1 MAKRKILI
9 VDDDP
14 SIRDVIKFTL
24 DKAGFDVI
32 EATNGAEALTLF
44 KSKSPDLMVLDIL
57 MPEMDGTDVC
67 REIRKISNIPIIF
80 LTSLDE
86 EADRI
91 IGLEL
96 GGDDYITK
104 PFSPRELLAR
114 VKAVLRRLLPLT
126 ENKTG
131 GADVKKVHGALSLD
145 LVSFEVTWRSLKIP
159 LTAMEFQL
167 LQALFDHPN
176 KVYSRDELMEKA
188 YEDSTVVTD
197 RTIDSHIRRIRKKFT
212 EKTSDPLS
220 DPIETVHGFGYRLA
234 SKK

>member
-1 MAKRKILI
+1 MTRRKILI

-32 EATNGAEALTLF
+32 EATNGAEALSLY

-67 REIRKISNIPIIF
+67 REIRKISNTPIIF

-114 VKAVLRRLLPLT
+114 VKAVLRRLQPLT
-126 ENKTG
+126 ENKAG
-131 GADVKKVHGALSLD
+131 GADIKKVHGALSLD
-145 LVSFEVTWRSLKIP
+145 LVCFEVTWRSLKIP

-188 YEDSTVVTD
+188 YEDNTVVTD

-212 EKTSDPLS
+212 EKTGDPLS

>member
-1 MAKRKILI
+1 MTKRKILI

-24 DKAGFDVI
+24 DKAGFDVT
-32 EATNGAEALTLF
+32 EATNGAEALSLF

-114 VKAVLRRLLPLT
+114 VKAVLRRLQPLT
-126 ENKTG
+126 ENIAVG
-131 GADVKKVHGALSLD
+131 LDVKKVHGSLSLD
-145 LVSFEVTWRSLKIP
+145 LVSFEVTWRSLKVP

-188 YEDSTVVTD
+188 YEDNTVVTD

-212 EKTSDPLS
+212 EKTGDPLS

>member
-14 SIRDVIKFTL
+14 SIRDVLKFTL
-24 DKAGFDVI
+24 DKAGFDVT

-44 KSKSPDLMVLDIL
+44 KSKSPELMVLDIL

-67 REIRKISNIPIIF
+67 REIRKQSNIPIIF

-96 GGDDYITK
+96 GGDDYVTK

-114 VKAVLRRLLPLT
+114 VKAVLRRLQPQT
-126 ENKTG
+126 ESK
-131 GADVKKVHGALSLD
+131 ASAQDVKKIHGSLTLD
-145 LVSFEVTWRSLKIP
+145 LVSFEVSWKELKIP
-159 LTAMEFQL
+159 LTAMEFHL
-167 LQALFDHPN
+167 LQALFDHPS

-188 YEDSTVVTD
+188 YEDNTVVTD

-212 EKTSDPLS
+212 EKTGDLS
-220 DPIETVHGFGYRLA
+220 ADPIETVHGFGYRLA

>member
-1 MAKRKILI
+1 MPKRHILI

-14 SIRDVIKFTL
+14 SIRDVLKFTL
-24 DKAGFDVI
+24 DKAGYDVT
-32 EATNGAEALTLF
+32 EATNGAEALVRF
-44 KSKSPDLMVLDIL
+44 KEKSPDLMVLDIL

-67 REIRKISNIPIIF
+67 KEIRKHSNIPIIF

-114 VKAVLRRLLPLT
+114 VKAVLRRLQPHVDIKADYRETKKIHGSLT
-126 ENKTG
+126 
-131 GADVKKVHGALSLD
+131 LD
-145 LVSFEVTWRSLKIP
+145 LTSFEVSWKSMRIP
-159 LTAMEFQL
+159 LTAMEFHL

-176 KVYSRDELMEKA
+176 KVYNRDELMEKA
-188 YEDSTVVTD
+188 YDDNTVVTD
-197 RTIDSHIRRIRKKFT
+197 RTIDSHIRRIRKKFL
-212 EKTSDPLS
+212 EKTADTSA

-234 SKK
+234 GKK